1 MMGHSKLQD
10 VRRVSKNVLRTSKS
24 TDNKEDCATEGRR
37 GMDGRQRHWCGDKVG
52 EHRRGAR
59 CASDTGA
66 TQKGAGDKV
75 RCPLAKET
83 SGNWNHVASVLQ
95 GR

>member
-1 MMGHSKLQD
+1 
-10 VRRVSKNVLRTSKS
+10 
-24 TDNKEDCATEGRR
+24 
-37 GMDGRQRHWCGDKVG
+37 MDGRQRHWCGDKVG

-75 RCPLAKET
+75 RVSTTRVRRRRSRALLPCVDPI
-83 SGNWNHVASVLQ
+83 Q
-95 GR
+95 R